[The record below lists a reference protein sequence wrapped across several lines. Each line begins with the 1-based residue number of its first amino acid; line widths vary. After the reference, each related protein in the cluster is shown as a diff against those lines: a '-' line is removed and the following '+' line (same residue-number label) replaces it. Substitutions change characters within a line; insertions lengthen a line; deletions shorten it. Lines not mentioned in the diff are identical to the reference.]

1 MQPELPKQFSNLFGS
16 AAARATAPEPE
27 PETVEETTLAEQ
39 VAESVP
45 DVRRV
50 PAPVRKLKKVRPKHR
65 ELKLVLPESV
75 VRELKVH
82 ASKGLTTSSEV
93 VLAALRQ
100 YIPAVREVLKKA
112 A

>member
-1 MQPELPKQFSNLFGS
+1 MNELPKAFTNLFGG
-16 AAARATAPEPE
+16 AAAKAAEIPPEAE
-27 PETVEETTLAEQ
+27 AVEVAQ
-39 VAESVP
+39 VDALPESVQ
-45 DVRRV
+45 D
-50 PAPVRKLKKVRPKHR
+50 VRKLQPRKPKRVRARCR

-100 YIPAVREVLKKA
+100 YIPAVREVLKRA
-112 A
+112 G